1 MLRPFLSL
9 LMASVATAV
18 GLALLLIAGHRHAS
32 ALTRLAPEPDRGSDA
47 LVVLGVLILGVAAA
61 SLVLHWLG
69 AFVVGA
75 VHLLLGGLAVLIP
88 LSGPLSGAYSPT
100 WEISGMLRDLDPS
113 LGDASTVFFYSGAA
127 AVLGAF
133 LVGAALGV
141 RSRWDSPP
149 AGAATVAVSSIVGGV
164 VLVVAVVLLA
174 TAGEQFVT
182 HLLSQ
187 LRYQFPL
194 ALAVAV
200 GAVLAGV
207 GGLTLRWSS
216 AGVILIGVVALVAG
230 VVAIIAGS
238 SLPVELAGPRVIAYG
253 FVPVLGI
260 SFLAAGIAG
269 KLRQTPES
277 ETTVAL

>member
-1 MLRPFLSL
+1 VLRPFLSL

-18 GLALLLIAGHRHAS
+18 GLSMLLIAGHRHVS
-32 ALTRLAPEPDRGSDA
+32 GLARMHPEPGVDA

-61 SLVLHWLG
+61 SLFLHWLG

-75 VHLLLGGLAVLIP
+75 IHLLLGGLAVLIP

-127 AVLGAF
+127 CTLGAF
-133 LVGAALGV
+133 LIGAALGV
-141 RSRWDSPP
+141 RSRWDSPR
-149 AGAATVAVSSIVGGV
+149 ASDATVAISSVVGGV

-182 HLLSQ
+182 SLLTY
-187 LRYQFPL
+187 LRYEFPV
-194 ALAVAV
+194 ALLVA
-200 GAVLAGV
+200 GAAVLAGI

-216 AGVILIGVVALVAG
+216 AGVILIGVIALVAG
-230 VVAIIAGS
+230 VVAIFAGTA
-238 SLPVELAGPRVIAYG
+238 LPIEFARLKVIAFG
-253 FVPVLGI
+253 FLPALGI
-260 SFLAAGIAG
+260 SFLAAGLAG
-269 KLRQTPES
+269 KFRRPVE
-277 ETTVAL
+277 